1 MTMTDTHTT
10 TGTPAIAIRDVQKR
24 LSNGVHALQGLS
36 LTVQRGEI
44 YGLLGPNGAGKS
56 TLIRTI
62 AGLLEPDSGAV
73 DVLGTRVPDKDI
85 LARVGYMTQA
95 SALYDELTV
104 YQNVAFFAGLMGCTD
119 RAAIEDAIA
128 FVDLSDR
135 QGSRIGTLSGGMRQ
149 RVSLASVLAHQPDLI
164 LLDEPTVGVDPQ
176 LRFQFWEHF
185 RAMTARGITLLV
197 SSHVMDEAERCD
209 RLGFVRNGR
218 LIAEGTADS
227 LRQMAGKDNIEAA
240 FLYFA
245 EQRTGKQGAVSHDA

>member
-1 MTMTDTHTT
+1 MTTPPN
-10 TGTPAIAIRDVQKR
+10 GPAIDVREVHKTF
-24 LSNGVHALQGLS
+24 SNGVRALHGLS

-62 AGLLEPDSGAV
+62 VGLIQPDSGSV
-73 DVLGTRVPDKDI
+73 QVLNTAIPNKNI

-95 SALYDELTV
+95 SALYGELTV
-104 YQNVAFFAGLMGCTD
+104 RQNVAFFAGLMGCHD
-119 RAAIEDAIA
+119 SSAIDEAIA

-135 QGSRIGTLSGGMRQ
+135 QHSRVDTLSGGMRQ
-149 RVSLASVLAHQPDLI
+149 RVSLASVLAHKPDLI

-176 LRFQFWEHF
+176 LRFQFWDHF
-185 RAMTARGITLLV
+185 RAMTAQGITLLV

-209 RLGFVRNGR
+209 RLGFVRSGR
-218 LIAEGTADS
+218 LIAEGTAAS
-227 LRQMAGKDNIEAA
+227 LRDLAGKENIEEA

-245 EQRTGKQGAVSHDA
+245 EQKGVATNDH